1 MFSVP
6 HTMGE
11 QPGHPVD
18 QGLRHSVQVGAGD
31 EGVVVE
37 HLVTQHQGQTG
48 HQDDGHHSHLDT
60 FHPLL

>member
-37 HLVTQHQGQTG
+37 HLVTQHQG
-48 HQDDGHHSHLDT
+48 
-60 FHPLL
+60 